1 MDEAWLASQLDSGR
15 SIEAIAREVGRA
27 PSTVAYWVNK
37 YGLASAHAPRHR
49 AVGGLA
55 RGVLQEAIERGLSER
70 QVAAELGVS
79 QTTVRHW
86 LKRYG
91 LRTQPARYRRADEP
105 KWSGLVRECS
115 RHGWTTFIQS
125 SRGRYRCKKCR
136 IEVVSARRR
145 RVKEIVVAE
154 AGGACLLCGY
164 HRCISALQFH
174 HLDPETKRFAMAS
187 RGLARSLDAVRAE
200 AAKCVLLCANC
211 HAEVEAGI
219 ATIAPGGPAD
229 NVV

>member
-1 MDEAWLASQLDSGR
+1 MEEAWLASRLEAGR
-15 SIEAIAREVGRA
+15 SIESIAREVGRA
-27 PSTVAYWVNK
+27 TSTVAYWVNK
-37 YGLASAHAPRHR
+37 YGLVSAHAPRHH

-55 RGVLQEAIERGLSER
+55 RDVLEEAIERGLSER
-70 QVAAELGVS
+70 QIAAEQKVS

-86 LKRYG
+86 LTRYG

-115 RHGWTTFIQS
+115 THGWTTFMQS

-136 IEVVSARRR
+136 IEAVSARRR
-145 RVKEIVVAE
+145 RTKEIVVAE

-164 HRCISALQFH
+164 NGYIGALHFH

-187 RGLARSLDAVRAE
+187 RGLARSLETVRAE
-200 AAKCVLLCANC
+200 VAKCILLCANC

-219 ATIAPGGPAD
+219 ATIAPDGPAD
-229 NVV
+229 NSP